1 MPLITGNPHRV
12 QLYFSRMQLTRIL
25 GITTAVV
32 LCTAQAQAQIVE
44 RPVPFDNNGRVMVMT
59 PYIAE
64 RASLRAPWWPV
75 AGEFTEAR
83 MFTTNDSTFVLA
95 VSRRS
100 GVVERYT
107 ISVADRDAIRAIV
120 SRLPADVIAART
132 DARNSFVRNQTLLG
146 FAAYAPAFAGAI
158 SDNDAGRV
166 AGYLVVAGGSFFA
179 ASEISRRTLITRP
192 QSDLSFNMGHNGALA
207 GLATAYIFKAHSRAQ
222 AASSFVGGLVGTGL
236 GLALG
241 SDMTEADAVA
251 TGFGSDLGALIALG
265 TTMAVRG
272 DAQCPIT
279 LDLTSPCSIN
289 RAQVATVL
297 GGGLIGYSFGLLY
310 PRNSNYRVTPGDV
323 NTLWSGAL
331 VGSLTGAAFLKE
343 SPKERTAAIAI
354 TSGGLLGV
362 ILADRFLVQRADHG
376 RTDATQLF
384 FGTAAGALMGAGVAA
399 LATHDHSNPQPI
411 FALAAI
417 GGLAGIIGT
426 EYYLN
431 PAPDAGRSRISVS
444 FNTAGLAAIATR
456 SAGNYPILEVRF

>member
-1 MPLITGNPHRV
+1 MGD
-12 QLYFSRMQLTRIL
+12 YFSEMPVTRSLALIVAL
-25 GITTAVV
+25 ALWTAP
-32 LCTAQAQAQIVE
+32 ARAQIVE
-44 RPVPFDNNGRVMVMT
+44 RPVPFDNNGRVTVMT
-59 PYIAE
+59 PYIAQ

-95 VSRRS
+95 VSRKS
-100 GVVERYT
+100 GVVERYN

-146 FAAYAPAFAGAI
+146 FAAYGPAFAGAI

-222 AASSFVGGLVGTGL
+222 SASAFVGGLVGTGL

-241 SDMTEADAVA
+241 SDMTESDAVA
-251 TGFGSDLGALIALG
+251 TGFGSDLGALIGLG
-265 TTMAVRG
+265 VTVAVRG
-272 DAQCPIT
+272 DAICPVT
-279 LDLTSPCSIN
+279 FNPEPSCGVN
-289 RAQVATVL
+289 RAQIATIL
-297 GGGLIGYSFGLLY
+297 GGGIIGYPFGLLY
-310 PRNSNYRVTPGDV
+310 PRNSNYRVTAGDV

-331 VGSLTGAAFLKE
+331 VGGLTGAAFLHE
-343 SPKERTAAIAI
+343 SPTQRSAAIAV
-354 TSGGLLGV
+354 TTGGVVGV
-362 ILADRFLVQRADHG
+362 IFADRLLVQRADHG
-376 RTDATQLF
+376 RTEATQLL
-384 FGTAAGALMGAGVAA
+384 FGTAAGSLMGAGVAA
-399 LATHDHSNPQPI
+399 LATRNHDNPRPV
-411 FALAAI
+411 FALAAV
-417 GGLAGIIGT
+417 GGLAGMIGT

-431 PAPDAGRSRISVS
+431 PAPDAGRPRIAVS
-444 FNTAGLAAIATR
+444 LSTAGLAAIATR
-456 SAGNYPILEVRF
+456 TPGNHSVLNVRF